1 MRFQAVLNN
10 FPCIF
15 QVILLRLRETQ
26 KALQLPFYLIFYFLF
41 FLPFFF
47 SFSSLFVNRL
57 AKFIFK
63 VLPNCCFERVLP
75 GRS

>member
-26 KALQLPFYLIFYFLF
+26 KALQLPLYLFI
-41 FLPFFF
+41 FFF
-47 SFSSLFVNRL
+47 
-57 AKFIFK
+57 
-63 VLPNCCFERVLP
+63 
-75 GRS
+75 